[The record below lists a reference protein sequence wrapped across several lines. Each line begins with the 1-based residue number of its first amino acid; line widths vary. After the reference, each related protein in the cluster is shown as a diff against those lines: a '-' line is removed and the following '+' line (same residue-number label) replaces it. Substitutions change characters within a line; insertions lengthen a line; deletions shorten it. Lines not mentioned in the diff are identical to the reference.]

1 MMPRSLAWVLV
12 IVGLLCTGPVRASVW
27 FSSIP
32 SSVQSGTGYYVEASA
47 SGGSFNLT
55 IYKNGGYFVGTSGSG
70 WGSVGGSTTDY
81 GAQSVQYWA
90 ELYDWNTMEYD
101 NAYASVTITV
111 DTTSPSVPAGLG
123 GSSVTMTS
131 FTLSWSA
138 STDDTG
144 VTEYEVRRDSTSLGT
159 TGSTSMGITGLTLNT
174 TYGMT
179 VRARDAIGNW
189 SDWSSVCN
197 VTTANDTTPPSVPA
211 GLSGGTP
218 GLTSFTLSWSASSD
232 NIGVTAYEVM
242 RDTTSLGTTGAT
254 SLNVTGLAPSTT
266 YAMKVRARDGA
277 GNWSDWSS
285 VCNVTTAA
293 DTTPPSVPTGLSG
306 GTPGVTSFTLGW
318 SASSDNIGVTAYEV
332 MRDTTSLGT
341 TGATSLNVTGLAP
354 STTYAMKVRARDAAG
369 NWSDWS
375 SVLNVTT
382 AADTTDPS
390 VPADL
395 VSSNITLTSF
405 LLSWSASTDNIGVT
419 GYEVMRDT
427 TSLGTVTGTSKNV
440 TSLTAN
446 TTYAM
451 KVQARDAAGNWSGW
465 SSVLNVTTAADS
477 DGDGLSNDEEI
488 ALGTNPNGGSSNTD
502 DSSNTT
508 LELKIHKPN

>member
-266 YAMKVRARDGA
+266 YAMKV
-277 GNWSDWSS
+277 
-285 VCNVTTAA
+285 
-293 DTTPPSVPTGLSG
+293 
-306 GTPGVTSFTLGW
+306 
-318 SASSDNIGVTAYEV
+318 
-332 MRDTTSLGT
+332 
-341 TGATSLNVTGLAP
+341 
-354 STTYAMKVRARDAAG
+354 
-369 NWSDWS
+369 
-375 SVLNVTT
+375 
-382 AADTTDPS
+382 
-390 VPADL
+390 
-395 VSSNITLTSF
+395 
-405 LLSWSASTDNIGVT
+405 
-419 GYEVMRDT
+419 
-427 TSLGTVTGTSKNV
+427 
-440 TSLTAN
+440 
-446 TTYAM
+446 
-451 KVQARDAAGNWSGW
+451 QARDAAGNWSGW